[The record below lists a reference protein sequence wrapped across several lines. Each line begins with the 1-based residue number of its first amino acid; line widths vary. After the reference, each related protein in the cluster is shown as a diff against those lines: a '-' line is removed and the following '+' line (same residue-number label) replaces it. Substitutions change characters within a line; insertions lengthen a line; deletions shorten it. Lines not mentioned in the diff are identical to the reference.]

1 MAIICHCVFDGCTF
15 NIFNEIFDT
24 SIQLINIYA
33 PRFRLCC
40 IHSVVCTYIIYFY
53 ESDVPNNRGCSAVQ
67 GADFLT
73 RHGDD
78 GGRAFITEDARPVAT
93 FSQEQRRRQRIEDRG
108 YRMCKT
114 EGKTSCEVEDV
125 AVEDKIGRV
134 TRHMREVREMADTHR
149 AEEVSLRGRRMV
161 QIITELEDIRDD
173 LVKMVTG
180 KLSARQMEFL
190 EATESEEE
198 SDLDPSVQF
207 FGVEWDS
214 VFARCF
220 NLGLNIRIFKA
231 RLAADCVDLAG
242 LAVAVAEVRGVR
254 RLMEAHRAALHTGA
268 LSGEQ
273 RASMRRQQEAVAR
286 AGRGGAR
293 YGGAGRHRTE
303 NLATILPAE
312 AGRQRR
318 KSVAVLPQARK
329 SSFLENVSHLL
340 SYIKN

>member
-53 ESDVPNNRGCSAVQ
+53 ESDVPNNRGSSVLQ

-78 GGRAFITEDARPVAT
+78 GGRAFITEDERPVAT
-93 FSQEQRRRQRIEDRG
+93 FSHEQRRRHQRIEDRG

-198 SDLDPSVQF
+198 SELDPSVQF

-273 RASMRRQQEAVAR
+273 RASMRRQ
-286 AGRGGAR
+286 
-293 YGGAGRHRTE
+293 
-303 NLATILPAE
+303 
-312 AGRQRR
+312 
-318 KSVAVLPQARK
+318 
-329 SSFLENVSHLL
+329 
-340 SYIKN
+340 